1 MISHWLLA
9 GAGGY
14 LLGSFPSA
22 VLAGKLWGKGD
33 PRRLGTG
40 NPGALNS
47 LRSMGAGPGIAVFV
61 ADIGKGM
68 AAAALA
74 VLFLGWDYG
83 WLAGLA
89 ALIGH
94 VFPLFAGFRGGKG
107 LATSCGALVI
117 MDLRMLAVFLL
128 VWGLVFAWRRKVAP
142 ASVVALSADA
152 IYVLIVLPLWP
163 QIVSLAGLA
172 LIFWRHWPDAR
183 RDMFVK
189 G

>member
-1 MISHWLLA
+1 MTVNWLLA
-9 GAGGY
+9 GAAGY

-22 VLAGKLWGKGD
+22 VLAGMIWRKGD

-47 LRSMGAGPGIAVFV
+47 LRSMGTGPGIAVLI

-68 AAAALA
+68 TAAALA
-74 VLFLGWDYG
+74 VLLWGWDYG

-107 LATSCGALVI
+107 LATSCGAIVI

-142 ASVVALSADA
+142 ASVVALSTDV

-163 QIVSLAGLA
+163 KIVSLAGLA
-172 LIFWRHWPDAR
+172 LMLWRHWPDAK